1 MDVTTVE
8 VYQAI
13 GVAGFVLY
21 MLSYFLLQIGKIEGS
36 GNIYIL
42 MNLTAASF
50 VLVSLVH
57 NFNLASAL
65 IQISWILISLIGL
78 IRYNLIKPSLST
90 NS

>member
-1 MDVTTVE
+1 MEVVSSE

-21 MLSYFLLQIGKIEGS
+21 MLSYFLLQIGKIEGC

-42 MNLTAASF
+42 MNLSAASF

-65 IQISWILISLIGL
+65 IQISWILISIIGL
-78 IRYNLIKPSLST
+78 IRFNLIKPALST

>member
-1 MDVTTVE
+1 MEAVSVE

-21 MLSYFLLQIGKIEGS
+21 MLSYFLLQIGRIEGS
-36 GNIYIL
+36 DNSYIL
-42 MNLTAASF
+42 MNLMAASF

-65 IQISWILISLIGL
+65 IQISWIIISIIGL
-78 IRYNLIKPSLST
+78 IRFNFVKTDSVSC
-90 NS
+90 

>member
-1 MDVTTVE
+1 MEVLSAE
-8 VYQAI
+8 VYQAV

-36 GNIYIL
+36 GNAYIL
-42 MNLTAASF
+42 MNLSAASF

-65 IQISWILISLIGL
+65 IQISWIFISLIGL
-78 IRYNLIKPSLST
+78 IRFNLVKHSLSA
-90 NS
+90 NR